1 MSLPD
6 RDVIFEDATSSRRDA
21 LCVACKGSKM
31 FCGKRSCPV
40 VTRFYAKARTEPLID
55 RLHIEGSSPPSIF
68 VGRMGYPKVFV
79 GPMVPP
85 THGDTSLLD
94 SPELWGEASIEDIVN
109 YRMQLVRGMYRTNV
123 HDVNCGGKI
132 VDMTREI
139 SLCRESPET
148 EALFTKKPTS
158 RLVLDDSVQPMGPSA
173 PLRAM
178 DLGTLKIDHRLDRA
192 YSDGDLK
199 AAEAVITL
207 HDQRIPVTRINR
219 AFSAGA
225 FGIEKNRR
233 FVPTRWSITAVDDI
247 VGKEL
252 REEVKTYPL
261 INEFRIYESWRL
273 DNRFLILMMPMSWKY
288 ELMEAWYPD
297 TVWNPR
303 GKRIVIFASYEGYK
317 GRSKYAEIGGCY
329 YAARLAVGEHLTS
342 IRRQAAICIMRE
354 AHPGYIMPVGV
365 WNVRENVRNAL
376 TKDPVKFDTLK
387 KALDY
392 SSTRLAIPV
401 NRWIR
406 NSSLLKDALYQKRLE
421 DFLVT

>member
-1 MSLPD
+1 
-6 RDVIFEDATSSRRDA
+6 
-21 LCVACKGSKM
+21 
-31 FCGKRSCPV
+31 
-40 VTRFYAKARTEPLID
+40 
-55 RLHIEGSSPPSIF
+55 
-68 VGRMGYPKVFV
+68 MGYPKVFV

-94 SPELWGEASIEDIVN
+94 SPELWGGASIEDIVN
-109 YRMQLVRGMYRTNV
+109 YRMQLVRGMYKTNV
-123 HDVNCGGKI
+123 HDVNCGGRI

-139 SLCRESPET
+139 SLCRESPDT
-148 EALFTKKPTS
+148 EALFTKRPTS

-173 PLRAM
+173 PLKSM

-199 AAEAVITL
+199 ASEAVISL

-219 AFSAGA
+219 AFSAGV

-261 INEFRIYESWRL
+261 INEFSIYESWRL

-288 ELMEAWYPD
+288 ELMEAWYPE

-303 GKRIVIFASYEGYK
+303 GNRIVIYASYEGYK

-329 YAARLAVGEHLTS
+329 YAARLAVGEHLTG

-354 AHPGYIMPVGV
+354 AHPGYILPVGV

-376 TKDPVKFDTLK
+376 TKDPRKFDTLRE
-387 KALDY
+387 ALDY

-401 NRWIR
+401 SRWIK

-421 DFLVT
+421 DFLVA

>member
-31 FCGKRSCPV
+31 LCGKRSCPV
-40 VTRFYAKARTEPLID
+40 VMRFYSKARTEPLID
-55 RLHIEGSSPPSIF
+55 TLHLEGSSPPSIF

-85 THGDTSLLD
+85 THGDTSMLD
-94 SPELWGEASIEDIVN
+94 SPELWSEASIEDIVN
-109 YRMQLVRGMYRTNV
+109 YRMQLVRGMYKTNV
-123 HDVNCGGKI
+123 HDVNCGGRI

-139 SLCRESPET
+139 SLCRESPDT

-199 AAEAVITL
+199 AAEAVVSL
-207 HDQRIPVTRINR
+207 HDQKIPVTRINR

-252 REEVKTYPL
+252 REEVKTYPI

-288 ELMEAWYPD
+288 ELMEAWYPE

-303 GKRIVIFASYEGYK
+303 GNRIVIYASYEGYK

-329 YAARLAVGEHLTS
+329 YAARLAVGEHLTN

-376 TKDPVKFDTLK
+376 SKDPRRFDTLRE
-387 KALDY
+387 ALDY

-401 NRWIR
+401 GRWIK

-421 DFLVT
+421 DFLVA